1 MITKG
6 ESISR
11 TVGRALQ
18 SAVKISG
25 EDHTFDD
32 ISTYLKDAGAEIEKF
47 LKDAVY
53 GGTKNRQSFEQL
65 IDGLLPLGVAQPSL
79 DALHDF
85 RSNWYNKAKHDP
97 AFTASTG
104 QALVA
109 LHNAKS
115 ATDAVV
121 AANLGTTSSPL
132 VRAIRRVFHLAAW
145 DHYIGGDTEVHF
157 MSATDGDT
165 LNVPSEIIYVE
176 MSKWD
181 AIKAEL
187 NSLGQLSLGPNSVP
201 AKLYESW
208 KLEGD
213 FLNGGSF
220 EGDYR
225 DLITTLAK
233 YERVEDL
240 IPSLKRENDVLS
252 MIAATLSA
260 SVDAAAEGDMD
271 GTGQDAVEA
280 IRRVAEDRYA
290 APQHSPVVKHLAPII
305 AKVIQTVP
313 QTARSS
319 IRGPI
324 WLRAE
329 RYTEEARNAVARSD
343 KPEFAIKADG
353 SLIARLP

>member
-6 ESISR
+6 QSISR
-11 TVGRALQ
+11 TVDRALR

-25 EDHTFDD
+25 EDHTFDE

-53 GGTKNRQSFEQL
+53 CGTMNRQSFEQL
-65 IDGLLPLGVAQPSL
+65 INGLLPLGVAQPTL

-85 RSNWYNKAKHDP
+85 RWNWYNKAKHDP
-97 AFTASTG
+97 AFSASTG
-104 QALVA
+104 QALDA
-109 LHNAKS
+109 IRNAQS

-121 AANLGTTSSPL
+121 TANLGSTSRQL
-132 VRAIRRVFHLAAW
+132 VRPNRRVFHLAAW

-157 MSATDGDT
+157 MPATNGDT
-165 LNVPSEIIYVE
+165 PNVPYEIIYVE

-187 NSLGQLSLGPNSVP
+187 GSLGQLSLGPNSVP
-201 AKLYESW
+201 ARLYNSWQSES
-208 KLEGD
+208 D
-213 FLNGGSF
+213 FLNGGAF

-225 DLITTLAK
+225 DLVMTLVK
-233 YERVEDL
+233 YEQVEDL
-240 IPSLKRENDVLS
+240 LPFLKRENDGLS

-271 GTGQDAVEA
+271 GTEQDAVEA
-280 IRRVAEDRYA
+280 IHRVAEDRYA
-290 APQHSPVVKHLAPII
+290 APQRSRVVKDLAPIV

-313 QTARSS
+313 QLARSS

-329 RYTEEARNAVARSD
+329 RYTEEAQYAVAGCE
-343 KPEFAIKADG
+343 KPVFAIKGDS
-353 SLIARLP
+353 SLIARIP